1 MVNNAQ
7 QRASSPIF
15 GTTNNNSNRM
25 TVNNN
30 SSNTAL
36 TQLFNNANISNDMGR
51 RLERMVS
58 APVLPVQPKSCLR
71 RKSCQQKTIPASK
84 EITDKDTDTNTVTDT
99 DSNGEQKR

>member
-15 GTTNNNSNRM
+15 GTTNNNNNRM
-25 TVNNN
+25 TISNN

-36 TQLFNNANISNDMGR
+36 TQLYNSANISNDIGR

-71 RKSCQQKTIPASK
+71 RKTCLQNSSPAAV
-84 EITDKDTDTNTVTDT
+84 EVTDKNTNTE
-99 DSNGEQKR
+99 SNGEQKR